1 MKNSDSEKSSSPQRS
16 RDPALQWLEPR
27 SVIVG
32 GAVVA
37 AIGLAFNWNWV
48 VAVGLAPLLF
58 VLPCMLMM
66 GWMMWSM
73 RPKKEADQPAARQDS
88 TSHTSKD
95 PQAAPAHTGSSLSN
109 EE

>member
-1 MKNSDSEKSSSPQRS
+1 MKSSKSDASTSSSNARH
-16 RDPALQWLEPR
+16 PALRWLEPR

-32 GAVVA
+32 GVAAV
-37 AIGLAFNWNWV
+37 AIGLVFNWNWV

-73 RPKKEADQPAARQDS
+73 RPKDAGDS
-88 TSHTSKD
+88 TARPESTAQTRNSQ
-95 PQAAPAHTGSSLSN
+95 QAAPLGAPAAQSK
-109 EE
+109 ED